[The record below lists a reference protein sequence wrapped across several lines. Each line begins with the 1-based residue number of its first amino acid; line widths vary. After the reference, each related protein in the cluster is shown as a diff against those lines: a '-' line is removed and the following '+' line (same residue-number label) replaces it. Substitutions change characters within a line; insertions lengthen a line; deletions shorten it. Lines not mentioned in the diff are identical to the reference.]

1 MRQLLTVACID
12 KWVKSKFEDA
22 TPPELC
28 SGPKLAIWYKNQ
40 PPGPEKTP
48 GHGEKSKLAILP
60 LFGHAKV
67 LGEKTI
73 LEYNNSYWTVFNLY
87 DISTPPDICQTPL
100 DMIQTHSRLPRHH
113 PDTPRY
119 RCFRIWEGT
128 GGKGNIWA
136 NITYIW
142 ICANRF
148 GINTSPHTLRSL
160 SDTPRHN
167 PDTPRHRRF

>member
-1 MRQLLTVACID
+1 MSVTDNLVRASSVAYMLNTQQYSPSCLQCKFITLLVACID

-67 LGEKTI
+67 LGEK
-73 LEYNNSYWTVFNLY
+73 NNT
-87 DISTPPDICQTPL
+87 
-100 DMIQTHSRLPRHH
+100 
-113 PDTPRY
+113 
-119 RCFRIWEGT
+119 
-128 GGKGNIWA
+128 
-136 NITYIW
+136 
-142 ICANRF
+142 
-148 GINTSPHTLRSL
+148 
-160 SDTPRHN
+160 
-167 PDTPRHRRF
+167 

>member
-1 MRQLLTVACID
+1 MPPPQNFVVDQNWPFGTKISLLGPKKPPGT
-12 KWVKSKFEDA
+12 VKSLNWPFCPYSA
-22 TPPELC
+22 MRRC
-28 SGPKLAIWYKNQ
+28 W
-40 PPGPEKTP
+40 EK
-48 GHGEKSKLAILP
+48 
-60 LFGHAKV
+60 
-67 LGEKTI
+67 KTI

>member
-1 MRQLLTVACID
+1 MTLSDRFSKPHNTMLRAGEDEEVVGLALMVACID

-73 LEYNNSYWTVFNLY
+73 LEYNNSY
-87 DISTPPDICQTPL
+87 
-100 DMIQTHSRLPRHH
+100 
-113 PDTPRY
+113 
-119 RCFRIWEGT
+119 
-128 GGKGNIWA
+128 
-136 NITYIW
+136 
-142 ICANRF
+142 
-148 GINTSPHTLRSL
+148 
-160 SDTPRHN
+160 
-167 PDTPRHRRF
+167 

>member
-1 MRQLLTVACID
+1 MIKEGVVNVKYKQLLPLPPWVHFFHLKIVFAFYVACID

-73 LEYNNSYWTVFNLY
+73 LEYNNSY
-87 DISTPPDICQTPL
+87 
-100 DMIQTHSRLPRHH
+100 
-113 PDTPRY
+113 
-119 RCFRIWEGT
+119 
-128 GGKGNIWA
+128 
-136 NITYIW
+136 
-142 ICANRF
+142 
-148 GINTSPHTLRSL
+148 
-160 SDTPRHN
+160 
-167 PDTPRHRRF
+167 

>member
-1 MRQLLTVACID
+1 MCNLVKEENGFPFIGQFKIQALVACID

-73 LEYNNSYWTVFNLY
+73 LEYNNSY
-87 DISTPPDICQTPL
+87 
-100 DMIQTHSRLPRHH
+100 
-113 PDTPRY
+113 
-119 RCFRIWEGT
+119 
-128 GGKGNIWA
+128 
-136 NITYIW
+136 
-142 ICANRF
+142 
-148 GINTSPHTLRSL
+148 
-160 SDTPRHN
+160 
-167 PDTPRHRRF
+167 